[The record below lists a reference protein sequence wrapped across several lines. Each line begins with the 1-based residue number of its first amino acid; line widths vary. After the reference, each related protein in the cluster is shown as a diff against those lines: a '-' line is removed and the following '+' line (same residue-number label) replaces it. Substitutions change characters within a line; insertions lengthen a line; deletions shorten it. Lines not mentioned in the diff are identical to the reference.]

1 MKTVKELLLD
11 QQTTIIDVRN
21 EWEFEAGHIDGA
33 LNIAV
38 HDLPNHLDTLNALE
52 GPIVV
57 YCQSGGR
64 SSLAQQFLQQNG
76 MSDVHNGGGIGQM
89 RILTLR

>member
-1 MKTVKELLLD
+1 MKTIKEILLD

-21 EWEFEAGHIDGA
+21 DWEYDSGHVDGA

-38 HDLPNHLDTLNALE
+38 HDLPGRLDELRNMK

-64 SSLAQQFLQQNG
+64 SGMAQQFLQQNG
-76 MSDVHNGGGIGQM
+76 FNDVHNGGGIGQM
-89 RILTLR
+89 RILTL

>member
-1 MKTVKELLLD
+1 MKTVKEILMD

-21 EWEFEAGHIDGA
+21 DWEYASGHVAGA
-33 LNIAV
+33 RNIAV
-38 HDLPNHLDTLNALE
+38 HDLPAHMDELKALQ

-64 SSLAQQFLQQNG
+64 SGMAQQLLRQHG
-76 MSDVHNGGGIGQM
+76 IEDVHNGGGIGQM
-89 RILTLR
+89 RILTL

>member
-1 MKTVKELLLD
+1 MKTVKEILMD

-21 EWEFEAGHIDGA
+21 DWEYASGHVEGA
-33 LNIAV
+33 LNIPV
-38 HDLPNHLDTLNALE
+38 NELPEHLDKIRALK

-64 SSLAQQFLQQNG
+64 SGMAQQFLQQNG
-76 MSDVHNGGGIGQM
+76 FADVYNGGGIGQM
-89 RILTLR
+89 RILTL

>member
-1 MKTVKELLLD
+1 MKTVKEILMD

-21 EWEFEAGHIDGA
+21 DWEYASGHVEGA
-33 LNIAV
+33 MNIAV
-38 HDLPNHLDTLNALE
+38 HDFPAHLETLRALS

-64 SSLAQQFLQQNG
+64 SSMAQQFLQQNG
-76 MSDVHNGGGIGQM
+76 ISDVHNGGGIGQM
-89 RILTLR
+89 HILTL

>member
-1 MKTVKELLLD
+1 MKTVKEILMD

-21 EWEFEAGHIDGA
+21 DWEFEAGHVEGA

-38 HDLPNHLDTLNALE
+38 HDLPAQLDMLRTLE

-64 SSLAQQFLQQNG
+64 SGMAQQFLQQHG
-76 MSDVHNGGGIGQM
+76 FTDVYNGGGIGQM
-89 RILTLR
+89 RILTL

>member
-1 MKTVKELLLD
+1 MKTVKEVLMD

-21 EWEFEAGHIDGA
+21 DWEYASGHVDGA
-33 LNIAV
+33 LHIPVNE
-38 HDLPNHLDTLNALE
+38 LPEHLDELRAMK

-64 SSLAQQFLQQNG
+64 SGMAQQFLQQHG
-76 MSDVHNGGGIGQM
+76 FTDVYNGGGIGQM
-89 RILTLR
+89 RILTL